1 MIDNM
6 NQVLAQSRLFLNLFS
21 LTMLLVFTPVLAAK
35 PKPKVSIQEEARRMR
50 ATQIQEMQAKSKEL
64 LDARNLSPE
73 VKKMLE
79 APAPKRPSPEEEA
92 RMDARDKAEMAA
104 KRRKL
109 TPEEEAKV
117 KKFLSERKS
126 NQRKSEG
133 KLDLKKEPESAGKDK
148 KEPVSRT
155 FKKGIEK
162 SPTEYGNST
171 ATPGEA
177 EKEAIEY
184 QGKSPTK
191 KPKVQDADQE

>member
-1 MIDNM
+1 M
-6 NQVLAQSRLFLNLFS
+6 NQVFARSRLFFNFFS
-21 LTMLLVFTPVLAAK
+21 LIISLVSTPALAAK
-35 PKPKVSIQEEARRMR
+35 SKPKVSIQEEARRMR
-50 ATQIQEMQAKSKEL
+50 AAQIQEMQAKSKEL

-73 VKKMLE
+73 IKKMLE

-92 RMDARDKAEMAA
+92 IIDARDKAEMAA

-117 KKFLSERKS
+117 KKFLNERKS

-133 KLDLKKEPESAGKDK
+133 KLDMKKEPESAGKDK
-148 KEPVSRT
+148 KDPVSRT

-184 QGKSPTK
+184 QGKSSTK
-191 KPKVQDADQE
+191 KPKVEDTDQE

>member
-1 MIDNM
+1 MYNM
-6 NQVLAQSRLFLNLFS
+6 NQVFARSRLFFNFFS
-21 LTMLLVFTPVLAAK
+21 LIISLVSTPALAAK
-35 PKPKVSIQEEARRMR
+35 SKPKVSIQEEARRMR
-50 ATQIQEMQAKSKEL
+50 AAQIQEMQAKSKEL

-73 VKKMLE
+73 IKKMLE

-92 RMDARDKAEMAA
+92 IIDARDKAEMAA

-117 KKFLSERKS
+117 KKFLNERKS

-133 KLDLKKEPESAGKDK
+133 KLDMKKEPESAGKDK
-148 KEPVSRT
+148 KDPVSRT

-184 QGKSPTK
+184 QGKSSTK
-191 KPKVQDADQE
+191 KPKVEDTDQE